1 MYELLT
7 GPGLWLSVGICLI
20 GLTVRGVL
28 YVKGLHWQL
37 DRVAYRAHPKAGMKG
52 AFRSILFWVLPF
64 GTRSWR
70 TQPFMTLL
78 FFVFHIGAIGIP
90 LFLFAH
96 NMVLSETFGFS
107 FFSMNQTLAD
117 VLSWG
122 VVVSAA
128 LLAIRRL
135 VLPEVRI
142 LTTFYD
148 YLILFLSAA
157 PFITGLICRY
167 EIGNYSFFIILH
179 ILFGEILLIAI
190 PFTKL
195 SHILLFFLSRAQL
208 GMDFGIK
215 RGGMKGKGLAW

>member
-1 MYELLT
+1 
-7 GPGLWLSVGICLI
+7 
-20 GLTVRGVL
+20 
-28 YVKGLHWQL
+28 
-37 DRVAYRAHPKAGMKG
+37 
-52 AFRSILFWVLPF
+52 
-64 GTRSWR
+64 
-70 TQPFMTLL
+70 MTLL
-78 FFVFHIGAIGIP
+78 FFIFHIGAIGIP

-107 FFSMNQTLAD
+107 FFSINQTVAD
-117 VLSWG
+117 IMSWG

-135 VLPEVRI
+135 VLREVRI

>member
-1 MYELLT
+1 
-7 GPGLWLSVGICLI
+7 
-20 GLTVRGVL
+20 
-28 YVKGLHWQL
+28 
-37 DRVAYRAHPKAGMKG
+37 VADIM
-52 AFRSILFWVLPF
+52 
-64 GTRSWR
+64 
-70 TQPFMTLL
+70 
-78 FFVFHIGAIGIP
+78 
-90 LFLFAH
+90 
-96 NMVLSETFGFS
+96 
-107 FFSMNQTLAD
+107 
-117 VLSWG
+117 SWG
-122 VVVSAA
+122 VLVSAA
-128 LLAIRRL
+128 LLTIRRL

-157 PFITGLICRY
+157 PFVTGLICRY
-167 EIGNYSFFIILH
+167 EIGDYSFFIILH